1 MNFSVQ
7 QKISC
12 HMCFF
17 QKSKF
22 TEHLERVNLKVTA
35 EAILRWHT
43 SFQSQRNLLEN
54 FNSWN
59 PKIKKFSLLG

>member
-22 TEHLERVNLKVTA
+22 TEHLER
-35 EAILRWHT
+35 E
-43 SFQSQRNLLEN
+43 
-54 FNSWN
+54 
-59 PKIKKFSLLG
+59 

>member
-22 TEHLERVNLKVTA
+22 TEHLERESEPQGHGRSYPEVAHIFPESTKLVGK
-35 EAILRWHT
+35 L
-43 SFQSQRNLLEN
+43 Q
-54 FNSWN
+54 
-59 PKIKKFSLLG
+59 